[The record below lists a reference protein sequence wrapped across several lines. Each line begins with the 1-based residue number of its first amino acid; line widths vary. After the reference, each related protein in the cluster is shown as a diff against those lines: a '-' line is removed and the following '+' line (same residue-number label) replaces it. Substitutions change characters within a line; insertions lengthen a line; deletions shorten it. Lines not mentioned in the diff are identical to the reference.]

1 MKWKPRA
8 SPKLPRGSARS
19 LAGQGARAPWSW
31 AVAGTLAGLV
41 IAIVCFAPARWLA
54 QAIQAATQGRV
65 QLSDAQGTVWTGSAQ
80 MVLSAGAGTHDTSRL
95 PGRVQWTLRPAWQGA
110 QLAVRADCCMDG
122 AWTWLASPGLTSLQL
137 RSLDGNS
144 TPSRW
149 PSAVL
154 AGLGTPWNTL
164 QLQGTLALTTQ
175 NLVLQQQA
183 GRWDVQGSL
192 QLDAQHMS
200 TSLSTLKPVG
210 SYRLSVQGG
219 PTPTLDLQTLDGS
232 LQLQGAGR
240 WVGGRLQFSG
250 EARATPERTEALANL
265 LNIIGRRDGAR
276 SIIKVG

>member
-1 MKWKPRA
+1 MGRPGGKLWPPR
-8 SPKLPRGSARS
+8 STGT
-19 LAGQGARAPWSW
+19 QAPWRW
-31 AVAGTLAGLV
+31 ALSGLLLGTAFAL
-41 IAIVCFAPARWLA
+41 VCFAPARWLA
-54 QAIQAATQGRV
+54 QAVQSAAQSRV
-65 QLSDAQGTVWTGSAQ
+65 QLVDAQGTVWAGSARL
-80 MVLSAGAGTHDTSRL
+80 VLGAGVGTQDSARL
-95 PGRVQWTLRPAWQGA
+95 PGRVQWNLRPALAGA
-110 QLAVRADCCMDG
+110 QLAVQADCCMDS
-122 AWTWLASPGLTSLQL
+122 AWTWSASPTLAGLQL
-137 RSLDGNS
+137 RSLDGNA

-175 NLVLQQQA
+175 GLVLQQQA
-183 GRWDVQGSL
+183 GRWEMHGRL

-210 SYRLSVQGG
+210 SYRIALNGG
-219 PTPTLDLQTLDGS
+219 PTPTLDLSTLDGS

-240 WVGGRLQFSG
+240 WVGGRLQFNG
-250 EARATPERTEALANL
+250 EARATPERTEALSNL